1 STMPILRL
9 RTEIHSERALV
20 FDLSRSIDLHRLS
33 TVQANETAVAGKTSG
48 LIGMNEWVTWR
59 AKHFGIYQR
68 LTSRI
73 TAYERPTFFVDE
85 MVRGAFK
92 SFRHEHR
99 FEDLNG
105 GTLMLD
111 TFTYRSPFGLL
122 GSLVDALFLK
132 RYMRN
137 LLEKRNAVV
146 KEFAETERWR
156 EVIPNSPV

>member
-1 STMPILRL
+1 
-9 RTEIHSERALV
+9 
-20 FDLSRSIDLHRLS
+20 
-33 TVQANETAVAGKTSG
+33 
-48 LIGMNEWVTWR
+48 
-59 AKHFGIYQR
+59 
-68 LTSRI
+68 
-73 TAYERPTFFVDE
+73 
-85 MVRGAFK
+85 
-92 SFRHEHR
+92 
-99 FEDLNG
+99 
-105 GTLMLD
+105 MLD

>member
-1 STMPILRL
+1 M
-9 RTEIHSERALV
+9 
-20 FDLSRSIDLHRLS
+20 
-33 TVQANETAVAGKTSG
+33 
-48 LIGMNEWVTWR
+48 TWR
-59 AKHFGIYQR
+59 AKHFGNYQR
-68 LTSRI
+68 LTSKI

-92 SFRHEHR
+92 SFLHIHR